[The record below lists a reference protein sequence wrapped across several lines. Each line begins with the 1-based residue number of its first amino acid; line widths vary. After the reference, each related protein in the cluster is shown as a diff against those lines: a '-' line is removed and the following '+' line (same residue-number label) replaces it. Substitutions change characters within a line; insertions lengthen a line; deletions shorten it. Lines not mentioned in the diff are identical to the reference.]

1 MSIGICT
8 ACSHLLIMWRWR
20 YWSQRRNLIGAHWCL
35 LVPSGARWWG
45 TKRTILTPAG
55 TRWPPF
61 GTRLITTV
69 SWANNFELDYFSS
82 NIEKRDVGKI
92 AVAPFCCHRNSKVTV
107 LTSKCLQH
115 TVTVFN
121 QFPDFLK
128 IWSKVTLVICRPTVT
143 KAMRRTTNYIAQK

>member
-8 ACSHLLIMWRWR
+8 ACSHLLLTWRWR
-20 YWSQRRNLIGAHWCL
+20 YWSQRRNLIGAHWCP
-35 LVPSGARWWG
+35 LVPSDGAQNGPYWLLLGPDGHRLAHVWSQLFLG
-45 TKRTILTPAG
+45 PITLSLIIFRQIL
-55 TRWPPF
+55 
-61 GTRLITTV
+61 
-69 SWANNFELDYFSS
+69 
-82 NIEKRDVGKI
+82 KRDVGKI
-92 AVAPFCCHRNSKVTV
+92 AVAPFCCHRNSKDTI
-107 LTSKCLQH
+107 LTPKCLQH